1 MALSVDDVKK
11 IVDSKIGG
19 MTLTPAP
26 TTIIEGR
33 VVTPQIPTLCSAKDA
48 FSKLAGD
55 AGKALGEMKDA
66 FGKAVDSATGAF
78 NDLTKEISG
87 AIGDKLSGAKDFLLN
102 PLKAIGDEC
111 SAAFNSA
118 IADIQAKIAALTA
131 SGGDPGIIAAL
142 QSGLAELQASL
153 ASINNAVSEAGKMVG
168 EKFQEIMAA
177 CNMCKP
183 EEMPGVTQYA
193 PTDFT
198 KTLDQA
204 DNLAQMKLKASSM
217 VSAANDIVSSGGSS
231 GLDVFN
237 DAKNS
242 MAGISATV
250 TEAVNSDISNLAGAQ
265 AQNEVMGQ
273 FMQCAQG
280 LNNDSTKGFL
290 TKVIDP
296 SSRDLM
302 GRVQVGLANVGKV
315 AGD

>member
-33 VVTPQIPTLCSAKDA
+33 VVTPQIPTLCSAKSTFD
-48 FSKLAGD
+48 KLASD

-66 FGKAVDSATGAF
+66 FGNAVNAATGAF

-111 SAAFNSA
+111 TAALNSA

-131 SGGDPGIIAAL
+131 SNGDPGVIAAL
-142 QSGLAELQASL
+142 QSALTQLQSSL
-153 ASINNAVSEAGKMVG
+153 ATVTTAVSEAGKMVG

-183 EEMPGVTQYA
+183 EQMPGVTQYA

-204 DNLAQMKLKASSM
+204 SNLADIKLKASSIISSANTL
-217 VSAANDIVSSGGSS
+217 VSGGGSS
-231 GLDVFN
+231 ALASFN
-237 DAKNS
+237 SLKDS
-242 MAGISATV
+242 LSSVSSTVSSAV
-250 TEAVNSDISNLAGAQ
+250 TSDLANLTGAQ

-273 FMQCAQG
+273 FMQVAQG
-280 LNNDSTKGFL
+280 LNSDNTASFL
-290 TKVIDP
+290 KKVVDP
-296 SSRDLM
+296 SSQALL
-302 GRVQVGLANVGKV
+302 GKVQVGLANASKV